1 MKLQSMPKT
10 VALCLACTAIL
21 GTAQSVCAAQ
31 IQNVK
36 DFTDYAQ
43 DLGYGK
49 IQGSW
54 AETIIDVTVLNGGI
68 SGYPEGDFRLNKEI
82 SAAELLSILF
92 GVTDTEITSQARS
105 WSTRMMQT
113 GYDNGILTPEMI
125 RLQDATKPVTREQ
138 MAYMLVKSAENL
150 CKENTNT
157 AYDVSIPDLATADP
171 QYQDAIQRAY
181 NIGLLAGTESGFA
194 PKAYCTRAET
204 CAIVNRLMHYSDRI
218 ENIKPEDLPK
228 EPEETK
234 YEVLLDGSNVG
245 QSSGIFYPTEG
256 QYYQGKEITRDEK
269 TGVLG
274 YGNGQTGGIYLH
286 IRYGDREILNGSA
299 LPAGDSY
306 DNAVGYYT
314 THGAYTYWTK
324 EWDMIALQVTQDL
337 AEKYPDAPAGSMAD
351 LYGNRLYDV
360 SPTDESVFFVKAEDG
375 TWVFRY

>member
-1 MKLQSMPKT
+1 MKYPHLAKAT
-10 VALCLACTAIL
+10 ALCIVCTAML
-21 GTAQSVCAAQ
+21 GTTYSVSAAQ

-36 DFTDYAQ
+36 DFTDYTQ

-105 WSTRMMQT
+105 WATRMMQT
-113 GYDNGILTPEMI
+113 GYDKGILTPEMI
-125 RLQDATKPVTREQ
+125 RLQDATKPITREQ
-138 MAYMLVKSAENL
+138 MAYMLVKSAEIL
-150 CKENTNT
+150 CKENTGSVYN
-157 AYDVSIPDLATADP
+157 APISDLETADP

-181 NIGLLAGTESGFA
+181 NIGLMAGRENGFA
-194 PKAYCTRAET
+194 PKAYTTRAET
-204 CAIVNRLMHYSDRI
+204 CAIVNRLMHFSDRI
-218 ENIKPEDLPK
+218 ETISPEDLPK

-234 YEVLLDGSNVG
+234 YEALLDGSNVG

-256 QYYQGKEITRDEK
+256 QSYQGKEITRDEK

-286 IRYGDREILNGSA
+286 IRYGSREILNGSA

-306 DNAVGYYT
+306 DNAIGYYT

-351 LYGNRLYDV
+351 LYGNRLYNV
-360 SPTDESVFFVKAEDG
+360 SQTDESVFFIKTEDG
-375 TWVFRY
+375 TWEFRY

>member
-1 MKLQSMPKT
+1 MKYHNLPKAT
-10 VALCLACTAIL
+10 ALCLVCAAML
-21 GTAQSVCAAQ
+21 GTTYHVDAAQ

-43 DLGYGK
+43 DLGYGQ

-113 GYDNGILTPEMI
+113 GYDKGILTPEMI
-125 RLQDATKPVTREQ
+125 RLQDATKPITREQ
-138 MAYMLVKSAENL
+138 MAYILVKSAEIL
-150 CKENTNT
+150 CKENTGSVYN
-157 AYDVSIPDLATADP
+157 APIPDLDSADP

-181 NIGLLAGTESGFA
+181 NIGLMAGRESGFA
-194 PKAYCTRAET
+194 PKAYTTRAET
-204 CAIVNRLMHYSDRI
+204 CAIVNRLMHFSDRI
-218 ENIKPEDLPK
+218 ETIPMEELPK

-234 YEVLLDGSNVG
+234 YEALYDGSNVG

-286 IRYGDREILNGSA
+286 MRYGDREILNGSA

-306 DNAVGYYT
+306 DNAIGYYT

-360 SPTDESVFFVKAEDG
+360 TPTDESVFFIKADDG
-375 TWVFRY
+375 TWEFRY